1 MTKVNSLR
9 ETRVSDDLK
18 DHVLSAIQRAQEPIS
33 ANEIFSALNENQ
45 RTMAYYTIQRA
56 LAELNRDGLVLA
68 RIELPVERVVR
79 SGEQKGS
86 YRPARLYWATGAF
99 VPTRT
104 LHEAIPGI
112 RTMSQATLI
121 AMSAG
126 EKRRSKI
133 RPAKASKKQ
142 TGTENKARPA
152 KAPKMQTGNRIDRLE
167 ARIDRLE
174 NVIAARISKLEKD
187 IASLVDAIN

>member
-18 DHVLSAIQRAQEPIS
+18 NHVLSAIQRAQEPIS

-45 RTMAYYTIQRA
+45 KTMAYYTIQRA

-68 RIELPVERVVR
+68 RIELPVERAVR
-79 SGEQKGS
+79 SGEPKGS

-112 RTMSQATLI
+112 RTMSQATLL
-121 AMSAG
+121 AMGG

-142 TGTENKARPA
+142 TGTENKVRPA
-152 KAPKMQTGNRIDRLE
+152 KAQKMQTGNRIDRLE